1 VCHSTAANLF
11 GPPRPVSRSILR
23 RPSPVTVLFQLF
35 NWSMQ
40 TPIYYPKAEFIETVG
55 ITNFEG
61 GKDVTYVVAAKD
73 TGNKVSRRATIS
85 GPQNIILGG
94 KTIISN
100 GAIIRG
106 DLKRAGPGH
115 AVVISLGRYCL
126 VGEGCVMRYVSGPLP
141 PSSETISSRCGL
153 LRPPYKTYRGAFNYY
168 PMKIGDYV
176 HIGANTIVEAATIGN
191 HVEIGKNC
199 VIVNTLASYVFH
211 FSPSHVCIYICFR
224 RENSQSSRIV
234 QRLRIT
240 QSSHPIPSSQR

>member
-1 VCHSTAANLF
+1 MV
-11 GPPRPVSRSILR
+11 
-23 RPSPVTVLFQLF
+23 
-35 NWSMQ
+35 
-40 TPIYYPKAEFIETVG
+40 
-55 ITNFEG
+55 
-61 GKDVTYVVAAKD
+61 KD

-106 DLKRAGPGH
+106 DLKRSGPGH

-126 VGEGCVMRYVSGPLP
+126 VGEGCVMRCVSIK
-141 PSSETISSRCGL
+141 PSSHSFIRRNFIA

-168 PMKIGDYV
+168 PMKVGDYV

-199 VIVNTLASYVFH
+199 VIVNTIRLSASSISLLTYCMVSF
-211 FSPSHVCIYICFR
+211 C
-224 RENSQSSRIV
+224 RENSPSSRIA
-234 QRLRIT
+234 QRLLIT
-240 QSSHPIPSSQR
+240 LSSLPIPLSRR

>member
-1 VCHSTAANLF
+1 
-11 GPPRPVSRSILR
+11 
-23 RPSPVTVLFQLF
+23 
-35 NWSMQ
+35 MQ

-55 ITNFEG
+55 VTGFEG
-61 GKDVTYVVAAKD
+61 KKDVAYVVAVKD

-141 PSSETISSRCGL
+141 RSPEAFSSHLISSWPQGL
-153 LRPPYKTYRGAFNYY
+153 LTRPIVA
-168 PMKIGDYV
+168 
-176 HIGANTIVEAATIGN
+176 HLTII
-191 HVEIGKNC
+191 
-199 VIVNTLASYVFH
+199 
-211 FSPSHVCIYICFR
+211 R
-224 RENSQSSRIV
+224 
-234 QRLRIT
+234 
-240 QSSHPIPSSQR
+240 

>member
-1 VCHSTAANLF
+1 MWHVVRVGSEMSSTVAAPNLLVCWMTARS
-11 GPPRPVSRSILR
+11 GPLPL
-23 RPSPVTVLFQLF
+23 
-35 NWSMQ
+35 MQ
-40 TPIYYPKAEFIETVG
+40 TPIYYPKAEFIETVSVAG
-55 ITNFEG
+55 FDKKTDIA
-61 GKDVTYVVAAKD
+61 DVVAVKD

-126 VGEGCVMRYVSGPLP
+126 VGEGCVMRCVSSLLSRFCPTQSTSISFG
-141 PSSETISSRCGL
+141 SS
-153 LRPPYKTYRGAFNYY
+153 RPPYKTYRGAFNYY
-168 PMKIGDYV
+168 PMKVGDYV

-199 VIVNTLASYVFH
+199 VIVKCVSLSFIFCA
-211 FSPSHVCIYICFR
+211 SHVCVWFFASAGEIHNY
-224 RENSQSSRIV
+224 QG
-234 QRLRIT
+234 LRKDC
-240 QSSHPIPSSQR
+240 R